1 MNYFDTLEKKRKHVR
16 KYDLN
21 RIPPKECIERAL
33 YKAWKTT
40 PGKNN
45 AIPYQVL
52 VWGPDKQ
59 IHKEAIHSLVVKS
72 HKAVEE
78 EAVKDPKLPNIRT
91 QADHPDEGN
100 FPNPHYEHVGL
111 NPYLFTIHSRVST
124 PNRWY
129 REMIKKG
136 HQYDQG
142 YEHLFEHIIDSVSVE
157 VGLFAGNLGYYL
169 LEEGLDISY
178 NSCFRRRPEEW
189 HKVGLNMVTTRPITM
204 ISCGYAKRYRELD
217 LKLIGKK
224 SWDVKPDMKDI
235 IKWI

>member
-1 MNYFDTLEKKRKHVR
+1 MNYFDTLEKKRKHVK
-16 KYDLN
+16 KYDMDK
-21 RIPPKECIERAL
+21 IPPKECIERAL

-52 VWGPDKQ
+52 VWGPDKE

-72 HKAVEE
+72 HKSVEK
-78 EAVKDPKLPNIRT
+78 EAVLDKRLPNTTT
-91 QADHPDEGN
+91 QSDHPEDGN
-100 FPNPHYEHVGL
+100 FPNPFYEHIAF

-124 PNRWY
+124 PNKWY
-129 REMIKKG
+129 KEKIQQG

-178 NSCFRRRPEEW
+178 NSCFRRRPEQW
-189 HKVGLNMVTTRPITM
+189 HARGLTMVKTRPITM
-204 ISCGYAKRYRELD
+204 ISCGYAKRYREQD
-217 LKLIGKK
+217 MKKWGKDK
-224 SWDVKPDMKDI
+224 WDVKPEIDEI
-235 IKWI
+235 VKWM